1 MIKLFTGN
9 NINNIIIVS
18 AEIPIMLGPPTE
30 LSLLISTFDPKG
42 SRVQTT
48 LKVQLSKF
56 VWTV

>member
-9 NINNIIIVS
+9 DINNIIIVS
-18 AEIPIMLGPPTE
+18 AEIPLMLGLPTE
-30 LSLLISTFDPKG
+30 LSLLISTFDPEG

-48 LKVQLSKF
+48 MRVQLSKF